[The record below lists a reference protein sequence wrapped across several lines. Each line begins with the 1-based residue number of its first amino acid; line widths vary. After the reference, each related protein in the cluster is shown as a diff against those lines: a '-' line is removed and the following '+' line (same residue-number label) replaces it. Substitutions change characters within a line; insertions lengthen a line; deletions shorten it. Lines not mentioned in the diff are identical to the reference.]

1 MFSES
6 ILVCF
11 YSNPSSNSL
20 TAFISITRRST
31 LSTTLFFT
39 DHPVQHS
46 IILFETNNTLLNS
59 LLLHTLDLL
68 LHCDNASWWFHYCP
82 YATEWSEPYL
92 PHPVLHSPSSE
103 ATATVPSLSH
113 SDHDRLIKPFRVGT
127 HRQQN
132 LILSSTLAT
141 NEALST
147 HECMGSSPTSYNDN
161 HMNDSSHSHP
171 NDTPSCEPCPPPHTV
186 HLPSIICNHSLL
198 SSFHCSISG
207 RCLSS
212 LDEQWVYACNTPQS
226 DLDKH
231 SRSHSRC
238 FKRSRFPIQICHLQ
252 RQQTVHV
259 HQQLGRNN
267 FRTTPWSSQPY
278 RVHTRSLAT
287 NRTDKREGIVNRNI
301 SS

>member
-20 TAFISITRRST
+20 TPLSTITRRST

-59 LLLHTLDLL
+59 LLLHT
-68 LHCDNASWWFHYCP
+68 HSIFSY
-82 YATEWSEPYL
+82 TVITL
-92 PHPVLHSPSSE
+92 PDGSIVGLVRPNDRIHPVLHSPSSE
-103 ATATVPSLSH
+103 ATATAPSLSH
-113 SDHDRLIKPFRVGT
+113 SDPDRLIKPSRVGT
-127 HRQQN
+127 HRQRN
-132 LILSSTLAT
+132 PILSSTLAT
-141 NEALST
+141 NEALSS

-212 LDEQWVYACNTPQS
+212 LDEQ
-226 DLDKH
+226 
-231 SRSHSRC
+231 
-238 FKRSRFPIQICHLQ
+238 
-252 RQQTVHV
+252 
-259 HQQLGRNN
+259 
-267 FRTTPWSSQPY
+267 
-278 RVHTRSLAT
+278 
-287 NRTDKREGIVNRNI
+287 
-301 SS
+301 